1 MAMKPEIVLTSNSLR
16 LYWKLDQAKS
26 CKVNSYQ
33 KLVLKKYKKM
43 QNLECE
49 IKWMFGSSLYIFLDS
64 ILSQIKQ

>member
-1 MAMKPEIVLTSNSLR
+1 MKPEIVLTSNSLR

-49 IKWMFGSSLYIFLDS
+49 IK
-64 ILSQIKQ
+64 